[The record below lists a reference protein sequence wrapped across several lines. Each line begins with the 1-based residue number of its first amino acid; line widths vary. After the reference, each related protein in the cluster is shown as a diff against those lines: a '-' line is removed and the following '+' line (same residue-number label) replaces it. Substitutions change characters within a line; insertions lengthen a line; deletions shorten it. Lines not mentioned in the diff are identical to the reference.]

1 MYPIWNEPC
10 LIWKYSCIFWGLY
23 IYSKVL
29 LMIKTTCKIDSGLI
43 YKLVF
48 LSETP
53 PPKKKKKKKK
63 THTKTTTSISA
74 VWDEYGGLNS
84 KLVLISSDLNSGTL
98 LYKGLRDNWYLYR
111 GYRRICNLLLQLG
124 KLLEE
129 EKNKK
134 QNLCQ

>member
-1 MYPIWNEPC
+1 
-10 LIWKYSCIFWGLY
+10 
-23 IYSKVL
+23 
-29 LMIKTTCKIDSGLI
+29 MIKTTCKIDSGLI

-53 PPKKKKKKKK
+53 PPKKKKKKK

-98 LYKGLRDNWYLYR
+98 LY
-111 GYRRICNLLLQLG
+111 
-124 KLLEE
+124 
-129 EKNKK
+129 
-134 QNLCQ
+134 